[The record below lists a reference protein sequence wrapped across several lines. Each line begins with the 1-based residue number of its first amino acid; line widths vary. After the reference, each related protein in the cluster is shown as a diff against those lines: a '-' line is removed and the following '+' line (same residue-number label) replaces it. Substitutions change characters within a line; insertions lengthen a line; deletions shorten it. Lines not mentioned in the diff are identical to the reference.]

1 MSVTNYSGYPNE
13 IVQSWHLQKSESRSA
28 ISRDGSTCKC
38 QIITPSIQQKI
49 AEYYNNADNE
59 KRHAKALKNYN
70 RADVIRKDRLE
81 EHQLQKISNVVK
93 KHAIHTPVVT
103 VYETSK
109 EKNLPGKLVKSDKI
123 QSNSIFV
130 NEAFYGAKNTL
141 LFWTEI
147 FKRNSY
153 DDKGADLI
161 SSVGTKDNYDN
172 AYWNGK
178 QMFYGK
184 GDVNVFTRFTID
196 QDIITHEMTHAMTDM
211 INNLVYEGESGA
223 INEHF
228 SDVIG
233 IMAKQYIGGKGVKE
247 TFTKKEMKPQTVDQ
261 SNWLIGDEVLI
272 DLKGKKYALRSME
285 HPGTGYVDHPIIGTD
300 DQPDSAASY
309 VKLSLNED
317 NGGVHKY
324 SGFLNRAFCLA
335 AKKLGGFT
343 WDHVGLIWYDSLF
356 LLSSKASFIDLA
368 KATIESAEKRF
379 GSKSKEVDAVRY
391 AWANVSV
398 LGH

>member
-59 KRHAKALKNYN
+59 KRHAKALKNYT

-211 INNLVYEGESGA
+211 INDLVYEGESGA

-247 TFTKKEMKPQTVDQ
+247 TFLKKKMKPQTVDQ
-261 SNWLIGDEVLI
+261 SHWLLGDVVLI

-300 DQPDSAASY
+300 DQPDSAAAY

-391 AWANVSV
+391 AWATVSV

>member
-1 MSVTNYSGYPNE
+1 MNVTNYSGFSNE
-13 IVQSWHLQKSESRSA
+13 IVQNLHSPKLDCHSRLKA
-28 ISRDGSTCKC
+28 GGCKC
-38 QIITPSIQQKI
+38 QIITPAIQQKI
-49 AEYYNNADNE
+49 AEFYNNPDNE
-59 KRHAKALKNYN
+59 KRHVKALKNYG
-70 RADVIRKDRLE
+70 RAEVVRKDRHE
-81 EHQLQKISNVVK
+81 EHQSQRVANLFGNC
-93 KHAIHTPVVT
+93 KHTSHTPVVT
-103 VYETSK
+103 VYEAKS
-109 EKNLPGKLVKSDKI
+109 EKKLPGKLVKSDKI
-123 QSNSIFV
+123 QSDSIFV

-141 LFWTEI
+141 AFWMAV

-161 SSVGTKDNYDN
+161 SSVGIKDDYDN

-196 QDIITHEMTHAMTDM
+196 QDIITHEMTHAMTGM
-211 INNLVYEGESGA
+211 INDLVYEGQSGA

-228 SDVIG
+228 SDVLG
-233 IMAKQYIGGKGVKE
+233 IMAKQYFGGKGVRE
-247 TFTKKEMKPQTVDQ
+247 TFSDKKLKPQTVDE

-272 DLKGKKYALRSME
+272 DKKGKKYALRSME
-285 HPGTGYVDHPIIGTD
+285 KPGNGFVDHPIIGTD
-300 DQPDSAASY
+300 DQPDSAAAY
-309 VKLSLNED
+309 VKLPLNDD

-335 AKKLGGFT
+335 AKKLGGFS

-356 LLSSKASFIDLA
+356 LLSSKATFIDLA

-379 GSKSKEVDAVRY
+379 GANSKEVDAVRY
-391 AWANVSV
+391 AWATVSV
-398 LGH
+398 FGQ